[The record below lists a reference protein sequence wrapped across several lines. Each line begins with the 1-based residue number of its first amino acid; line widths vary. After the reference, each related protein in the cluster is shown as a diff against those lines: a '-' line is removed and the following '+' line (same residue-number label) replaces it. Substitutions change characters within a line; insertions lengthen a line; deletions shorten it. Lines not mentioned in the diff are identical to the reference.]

1 MRSLAYGTRYFP
13 RSDSEPPT
21 SSWRFLQ
28 ILAKNF
34 IQESGC
40 CSIRLLQNDEVQ
52 RMLCVSDSRQVA
64 KLVVEFWPKEPGVY
78 PCTVTLT
85 SDVDI
90 RIYQFEGM
98 RDLSGS

>member
-1 MRSLAYGTRYFP
+1 M
-13 RSDSEPPT
+13 
-21 SSWRFLQ
+21 
-28 ILAKNF
+28 
-34 IQESGC
+34 
-40 CSIRLLQNDEVQ
+40 
-52 RMLCVSDSRQVA
+52 RQVA

-98 RDLSGS
+98 AGMACHGISGYFVGILFGDPEAFGMKFPPSLDDFLRNF

>member
-1 MRSLAYGTRYFP
+1 MCSYTLFVRLSLISFV
-13 RSDSEPPT
+13 
-21 SSWRFLQ
+21 
-28 ILAKNF
+28 
-34 IQESGC
+34 SGKDT
-40 CSIRLLQNDEVQ
+40 IA
-52 RMLCVSDSRQVA
+52 RQVA

-98 RDLSGS
+98 RDL